1 MLKTIKNKLALSL
14 IVSILLSSSYL
25 SASDTHVFGQAPENI
40 PVSETVA
47 QVFTLD
53 QAIDYALA
61 NNPDLQIAI
70 ERIRQAE
77 ARLGMALAAF
87 YPQITARASYEHS
100 NNPAQVFAM
109 IVAQRDFDM
118 NSIQNINSPG
128 YRQNFRPEIIGTLS
142 LFRGGQD
149 FQKSKA
155 AELGIDAAEFER
167 STVRNALVEAVTI
180 SYYAYLS
187 ALEAKK
193 VAQDS
198 IDAISSEL
206 KQTTLRYEAG
216 TTLKSE
222 VLSLDV
228 KLAEAKNAEIS
239 ASNSVELSKTSM
251 ANLLGL
257 QHAQSFGIA
266 KTSGLTVPHL
276 PASFDAL
283 LELAMTERPEVQA
296 AARQVEISERELKAE
311 LGTYLPKA
319 DAFVSY
325 GQNSQTPGFSGHKDN
340 VTVGVAVEMNL
351 FSGFSTKQRVRAA
364 ERKVAEMRETERK
377 TRLAIEQEVKTAFLR
392 LEEAL
397 ARLRVTEAS
406 VNAAEEALRLVN
418 EERRAGMA
426 TVTRYIESEVARN
439 KAQSNSIAAHY
450 DALSAEIA
458 LKKAVGDWK

>member
-1 MLKTIKNKLALSL
+1 MLRITQNKLALGL
-14 IVSILLSSSYL
+14 ISITLSSYL
-25 SASDTHVFGQAPENI
+25 SAGEDFVFGQA
-40 PVSETVA
+40 SEEPAVKISAA

-53 QAIDYALA
+53 QAIDYALD

-70 ERIRQAE
+70 ERIKQAE
-77 ARLGMALAAF
+77 ARLGIALAAF

-109 IVAQRDFDM
+109 IVAQRDFDASAM
-118 NSIQNINSPG
+118 QNINSPG

-149 FQKSKA
+149 YQKSRA
-155 AELGIDAAEFER
+155 AELGIDAADFER
-167 STVRNALVEAVTI
+167 SSVKNALVEAVTV
-180 SYYAYLS
+180 SYYAYLAAQE
-187 ALEAKK
+187 ALK
-193 VAQDS
+193 VAQNS
-198 IDAISSEL
+198 IYAISSEL

-228 KLAEAKNAEIS
+228 KLAEAKEAEIR
-239 ASNSVELSKTSM
+239 AVNSIALSKTSIT
-251 ANLLGL
+251 NLLGL
-257 QHAQSFGIA
+257 ENPETFTVAA
-266 KTSGLTVPHL
+266 TSRLTRPRL
-276 PASFDAL
+276 TAPFDELLSLAL
-283 LELAMTERPEVQA
+283 TERPEVMA

-311 LGTYLPKA
+311 LGAYLPKA

-325 GQNSQTPGFSGHKDN
+325 GQNSQSPGFSGHKDN

-351 FSGFSTKQRVRAA
+351 FSGFSTKQRVSAA
-364 ERKVAEMRETERK
+364 QRKVKEMREVERK

-406 VNAAEEALRLVN
+406 VLAAEEALRLVN

>member
-1 MLKTIKNKLALSL
+1 MLRITQNKLALGL
-14 IVSILLSSSYL
+14 ISITLSSYL
-25 SASDTHVFGQAPENI
+25 SAGEDFVFGQA
-40 PVSETVA
+40 SEEPAVKISAA

-53 QAIDYALA
+53 QAIDYALD

-70 ERIRQAE
+70 ERIKQAE
-77 ARLGMALAAF
+77 ARLGIALAAF
-87 YPQITARASYEHS
+87 YPQITARVSYEHS

-109 IVAQRDFDM
+109 IVAQRDFDASAM
-118 NSIQNINSPG
+118 QNINSPG

-149 FQKSKA
+149 YQKSRA
-155 AELGIDAAEFER
+155 AELGIDAADFER
-167 STVRNALVEAVTI
+167 SSVKNALVEAVTV
-180 SYYAYLS
+180 SYYAYLAAQE
-187 ALEAKK
+187 ALK

-198 IDAISSEL
+198 IYAISSEL

-228 KLAEAKNAEIS
+228 KLAEAKEAEIR
-239 ASNSVELSKTSM
+239 AVNSIALSKTSIT
-251 ANLLGL
+251 NLLGL
-257 QHAQSFGIA
+257 ENPETFTVAAASR
-266 KTSGLTVPHL
+266 LTRPRL
-276 PASFDAL
+276 TAPFDELLSLAL
-283 LELAMTERPEVQA
+283 TERPEVMA

-311 LGTYLPKA
+311 LGAYLPKA

-325 GQNSQTPGFSGHKDN
+325 GQNSQSPGFSGQKDN

-351 FSGFSTKQRVRAA
+351 FSGFSTKQRVSAA
-364 ERKVAEMRETERK
+364 QRKVKEMREVERK

-406 VNAAEEALRLVN
+406 VLAAEEALRLVN

>member
-1 MLKTIKNKLALSL
+1 MLRITQNKLALGL
-14 IVSILLSSSYL
+14 ISITLSSYL
-25 SASDTHVFGQAPENI
+25 SAGEDFVFGQA
-40 PVSETVA
+40 SEEPAVKISAA

-53 QAIDYALA
+53 QAIDYALD

-70 ERIRQAE
+70 ERIKQAE
-77 ARLGMALAAF
+77 ARLGIALAAF

-109 IVAQRDFDM
+109 IVAQRDFDASAM
-118 NSIQNINSPG
+118 QNINSPG

-149 FQKSKA
+149 YQKSRA
-155 AELGIDAAEFER
+155 AELGIDAADFER
-167 STVRNALVEAVTI
+167 SSVKNALVEAVTV
-180 SYYAYLS
+180 SYYAYLAAQE
-187 ALEAKK
+187 ALK
-193 VAQDS
+193 VAQNS
-198 IDAISSEL
+198 IYAISSEL

-228 KLAEAKNAEIS
+228 KLAEAKEAEIR
-239 ASNSVELSKTSM
+239 AVNSIALSKTSIT
-251 ANLLGL
+251 NLLGL
-257 QHAQSFGIA
+257 ENPETFTVAATSRLTRPRLIA
-266 KTSGLTVPHL
+266 P
-276 PASFDAL
+276 FDELLSLAL
-283 LELAMTERPEVQA
+283 TERPEVMA

-311 LGTYLPKA
+311 LGAYLPKA

-325 GQNSQTPGFSGHKDN
+325 GQNSQSPGFSGHKDN

-351 FSGFSTKQRVRAA
+351 FSGFSTKQRVSAA
-364 ERKVAEMRETERK
+364 QRKVKEMREVERK

-406 VNAAEEALRLVN
+406 VLAAEEALRLVN

>member
-1 MLKTIKNKLALSL
+1 MLRITQNKLALGL
-14 IVSILLSSSYL
+14 ISITLSSYL
-25 SASDTHVFGQAPENI
+25 SAGEDFVFGQA
-40 PVSETVA
+40 SEEPAVKISA
-47 QVFTLD
+47 VQVFTLD
-53 QAIDYALA
+53 QAIDYALD

-70 ERIRQAE
+70 ERIKQAE

-109 IVAQRDFDM
+109 IVAQRDFDASAM
-118 NSIQNINSPG
+118 QNINSPG

-149 FQKSKA
+149 YQKSRA
-155 AELGIDAAEFER
+155 AELGIDAADFER
-167 STVRNALVEAVTI
+167 SSVKNALVEAVTV
-180 SYYAYLS
+180 SYYAYLAAQE
-187 ALEAKK
+187 ALK

-198 IDAISSEL
+198 IYAISSEL

-228 KLAEAKNAEIS
+228 KLAEAKEAEIR
-239 ASNSVELSKTSM
+239 AVNSIALSKTSIT
-251 ANLLGL
+251 NLLGL
-257 QHAQSFGIA
+257 ENPETFTVAA
-266 KTSGLTVPHL
+266 TSRLTRPRL
-276 PASFDAL
+276 TAPFDELLSLAL
-283 LELAMTERPEVQA
+283 TERPEVMA

-311 LGTYLPKA
+311 LGAYLPKA

-325 GQNSQTPGFSGHKDN
+325 GQNSQSPGFSGQKDN

-351 FSGFSTKQRVRAA
+351 FSGFSTKQRVGAA
-364 ERKVAEMRETERK
+364 QRKAKEMREVERK

-406 VNAAEEALRLVN
+406 VLAAEEALRLVN